1 MGYVAQVVQTRVI
14 GHISYVAQVVQTHFI
29 GHIGFVAQVVQT
41 HYIGHISYV
50 AQVVQTNVIGHISY
64 VAQVVQTN
72 VIGHIGYVAQL
83 NILRAQER
91 RKPDTITSVN
101 QPFNRDSFNFTK
113 IKPGEILFEMQK
125 LESSKDDCGQM
136 LRDRAVTV
144 EVASKNTEIKVCNQ
158 VVINVSPLEY
168 GHVLLL
174 PDVQAC
180 NPQILTKYAVE
191 LSVDLLLLSK
201 HRGFRVGFNSLCAYA
216 SVNHLHVHAYYL
228 DHELFVEHMP
238 VQQLSGVLHEQ
249 TLLAA
254 KGFVL
259 QLHGSTPTLLSRN
272 IYEITHYFNNNEIAH
287 NIFMTRGPAFG
298 EPRDSAC
305 RTIRVYIW
313 PRKKFIGSMWLKD
326 EAAFNV
332 ALAELA
338 GHLPIKVQDLFH
350 GLDEQQIE
358 ETVQVAMLEEHEYQK
373 IKENFID
380 MFSTSPTS

>member
-14 GHISYVAQVVQTHFI
+14 GHISYAAQVVQSNVIGHMGYVAQVVQTNLI
-29 GHIGFVAQVVQT
+29 GHMG
-41 HYIGHISYV
+41 YV
-50 AQVVQTNVIGHISY
+50 AQVVQTNVIGHIGYVAQVVQTHVIGHLGY

-72 VIGHIGYVAQL
+72 VIGYIAYVAQVVQTHVIGHIGYVAQL

-201 HRGFRVGFNSLCAYA
+201 HSLSSSYRVCCTSKRCWL
-216 SVNHLHVHAYYL
+216 
-228 DHELFVEHMP
+228 
-238 VQQLSGVLHEQ
+238 
-249 TLLAA
+249 
-254 KGFVL
+254 
-259 QLHGSTPTLLSRN
+259 
-272 IYEITHYFNNNEIAH
+272 
-287 NIFMTRGPAFG
+287 
-298 EPRDSAC
+298 PRDSYSSC
-305 RTIRVYIW
+305 MDPHPHCSPGIYMRLHTTSTTMRLLTI
-313 PRKKFIGSMWLKD
+313 
-326 EAAFNV
+326 
-332 ALAELA
+332 
-338 GHLPIKVQDLFH
+338 
-350 GLDEQQIE
+350 
-358 ETVQVAMLEEHEYQK
+358 
-373 IKENFID
+373 
-380 MFSTSPTS
+380 FS